1 MKKNILNTL
10 LIFFIIILLSFTM
23 ILFTNKSINVE
34 KFNRNIIPQLEK
46 DMIKY
51 NRNIIPPQLEKDMI
65 KYNRNIIPQL
75 EKDMIKFIKPTTT
88 EYDNRFYLLN
98 KINL

>member
-51 NRNIIPPQLEKDMI
+51 NRNIIP
-65 KYNRNIIPQL
+65 QL

>member
-10 LIFFIIILLSFTM
+10 LIFFIIFLLSFIM

-34 KFNRNIIPQLEK
+34 KFNRNVIP
-46 DMIKY
+46 M
-51 NRNIIPPQLEKDMI
+51 
-65 KYNRNIIPQL
+65 L

-88 EYDNRFYLLN
+88 EYDNKFYLLN
-98 KINL
+98 KINYE

>member
-34 KFNRNIIPQLEK
+34 KFNEKELIPKLEK
-46 DMIKY
+46 DMV
-51 NRNIIPPQLEKDMI
+51 
-65 KYNRNIIPQL
+65 
-75 EKDMIKFIKPTTT
+75 KFIKPTTS
-88 EYDNRFYLLN
+88 EYNKRFNIVNRLN
-98 KINL
+98 N